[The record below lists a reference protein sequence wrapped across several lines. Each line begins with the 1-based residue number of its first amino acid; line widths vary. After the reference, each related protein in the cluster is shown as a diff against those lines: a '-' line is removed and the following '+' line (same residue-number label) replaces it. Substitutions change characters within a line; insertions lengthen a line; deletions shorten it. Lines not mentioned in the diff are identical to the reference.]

1 VLRLAR
7 GRDEALKILRVIAR
21 LNIGGPA
28 RHVVLVNAGLDRRGH
43 ETLLVHGSVERGEGT
58 LEHLAT
64 ESALRTVQIPDLG
77 RRISLFSDV
86 RAFVRLFSLIRREA
100 PDVVHTHTAKAGTLG
115 RLAAAMCN
123 ATRPRSRRSAIVH
136 TFHGHVLS
144 GYFGRAGNAVVR
156 IIERG
161 LARLTDRII
170 TISPAQRNDIVGR
183 FRVASERQTS
193 VIPLGLALDPL
204 FRLPSD
210 APHARAELGIGEHDF
225 VVGFVGRFVPIKDV
239 ATLIRAFARAL
250 LERPGMHLL
259 LAGDGPLRHD
269 LERLAQ
275 ASGAAGRVR
284 FLGWTEDLRTFYA
297 TVDVVALTSL
307 NEGTPV
313 ALIEAMAASRAV
325 VATDVGGVPDVV
337 ENGRTGLLV
346 SPGDP
351 EAFAEALVRLAADE
365 EGRRAMGASAR
376 LAIADRFSTER
387 LVNALERLYAGEVA
401 GKRRMAPERVPS
413 S

>member
-1 VLRLAR
+1 VLRLV
-7 GRDEALKILRVIAR
+7 GRRYEALKILRVIAR

-43 ETLLVHGSVERGEGT
+43 RTLLVHGSVEPGEGT
-58 LEHLAT
+58 LEHLAA
-64 ESALRTVQIPDLG
+64 ESALRTARIPDLG

-86 RAFVRLFSLIRREA
+86 RAFVRLISLMRREA

-115 RLAAAMCN
+115 RLAAAVFN
-123 ATRPRSRRSAIVH
+123 ALRPRRRRCAILH

-144 GYFGRAGNAVVR
+144 GYFGRTGSTVVR
-156 IIERG
+156 VIERG

-170 TISPAQRNDIVGR
+170 TISPTQHDDIVRR
-183 FRVASERQTS
+183 FRIASEHQTS

-204 FRLPSD
+204 FRLASD
-210 APHARAELGIGEHDF
+210 APHARAQLGIGERDF

-239 ATLIRAFARAL
+239 PTLIRAFAHAL
-250 LERPGMHLL
+250 VQRPDMHLL
-259 LAGDGPLRHD
+259 LAGDGPLRKE
-269 LERLAQ
+269 LELLVE

-284 FLGWTEDLRTFYA
+284 FLGWTEDLPGFYA

-325 VATDVGGVPDVV
+325 VATGVGGVPDVV
-337 ENGRTGLLV
+337 EHGRTGLLV
-346 SPGDP
+346 PPKDP
-351 EAFAEALVRLAADE
+351 AAVAEALIRLASDE
-365 EGRRAMGASAR
+365 DRRRSMGASAR
-376 LAIADRFSTER
+376 LAIADRFSTDT
-387 LVNALERLYAGEVA
+387 LVDALERSYIGELA
-401 GKRRMAPERVPS
+401 IKRRLS
-413 S
+413 